1 MNIGP
6 FLDTPGWQVFAVLL
20 AYAWT
25 LYGSGIVVPKILGW
39 IDKSPKG
46 TDSRVGTVIGKCE
59 NIIAVTCV
67 LADQI
72 TGLALIF
79 AAKSLVRNT
88 DKDDKDDYYLCGTL
102 VNLVWSLLIGFA
114 ARLIVQGF

>member
-1 MNIGP
+1 MNLGP
-6 FLDTPGWQVFAVLL
+6 FIHAPGWQVYTVAL
-20 AYAWT
+20 AYLIA
-25 LYGSGIVVPKILGW
+25 LYGSGFVVRRILQW
-39 IDKSPKG
+39 INQSPQG

-88 DKDDKDDYYLCGTL
+88 DKGGKDDYYLCGTL